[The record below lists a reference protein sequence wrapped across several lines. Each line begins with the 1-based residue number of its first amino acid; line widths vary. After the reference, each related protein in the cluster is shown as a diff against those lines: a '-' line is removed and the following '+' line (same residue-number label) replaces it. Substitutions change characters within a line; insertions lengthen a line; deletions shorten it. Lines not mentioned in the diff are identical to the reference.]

1 MEDPDASRDLGD
13 DPAAEGGLLGG
24 FDQVDLHQTGQVGL
38 RGELPQA
45 RGDCSIAVGWNPQ
58 TLSVDRLQG
67 GPRLV
72 DTLAHLCRLRVS
84 AQGFD

>member
-38 RGELPQA
+38 RGELPKD
-45 RGDCSIAVGWNPQ
+45 RGGGSIAVGGGPQ
-58 TLSVDRLQG
+58 PRGVDRLES

-72 DTLAHLCRLRVS
+72 DALGDPCRLG
-84 AQGFD
+84 AQREREG